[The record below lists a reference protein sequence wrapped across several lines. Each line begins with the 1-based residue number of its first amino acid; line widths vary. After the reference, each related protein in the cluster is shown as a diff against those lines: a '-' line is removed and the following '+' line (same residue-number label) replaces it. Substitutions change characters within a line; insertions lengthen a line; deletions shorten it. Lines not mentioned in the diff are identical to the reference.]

1 MLICN
6 AFSFFLNFDFIL
18 FVSMANGL
26 SGGLIETTGQ
36 GSTRFVSATPASES
50 DALTNRATSSL

>member
-1 MLICN
+1 MPSL
-6 AFSFFLNFDFIL
+6 FFNFDFIL

-50 DALTNRATSSL
+50 DSLTNRATSSL